1 MANKAMIGLGLQ
13 EDVSQGMQK
22 IEDSIEG
29 VSAKSKELQM
39 IGKRVDDLSKKSL
52 PARRELKQLQD
63 IMANMNLKGLA
74 NTDEFTKAAVR
85 AGELKDAIADTQQ
98 AVRAYSDDIMTLN
111 FGAEVFQGV
120 AAAGSIATSA
130 MALFG
135 KENEK
140 VNQILLKVQ
149 AAQGLLN
156 GVTAIANLLNKDSVI
171 MLKLKQV
178 QMAINNATTKKDTV
192 LTTANTVAQT
202 ANTVATKADTVA
214 QTAWNTAKAIGNAL
228 LGNFSSLVLVGIGAV
243 ATYAVATS
251 GATDEQNKL
260 NEEVDKGAEAQKGYK
275 KVMADTYASLMTSY
289 EQLKKGWDSL
299 KTTNEKNKWITDNK
313 NKLDELELSVN
324 NVANAE
330 KVFNG
335 NTSAVVASFIKRAK
349 AAARLA
355 ELTDL
360 YRKQMELLDKRSDT
374 LTKIGQSSARART
387 GITAVAGQAI
397 PKGTGNYSSTY
408 GNINAQGQWVFSE
421 QGAKNW
427 NNGVG
432 ESSQS
437 IRAIDAE
444 LKQTNNQIAN
454 IAKMIG
460 EDSKSGGKSG
470 GKVTTTSSGTTS
482 SPGKTTP
489 TEPEVKFAPNSLDDL
504 NDQLDKAK
512 KRLTSGLFKDG
523 ETQDSIRQTIADLEK
538 QVNAKKIELGLELSD
553 EAKKT
558 LEIQKENAKKL
569 ENANEE
575 FNNLNTTYDDK
586 PSSYDSA
593 IKKAEQDNGIVPTN
607 QDKLDAIREE
617 MDYND
622 ELIAQLEE
630 LKAVYESLGDVE
642 GLNKVNSALG
652 EIKETQDVLSTQAED
667 IADKTIKWE
676 DQQKSMQEVADTASS
691 MGGAF
696 NSLGNAFSQ
705 AGDEGAAA
713 AFQIMGSVAQMVS
726 DVIPQIIKLIGAKQ
740 GEATASGVASASKLP
755 FPANI
760 GAIATIVA
768 TIASTFASIM
778 SSVGAFA
785 DGGIVGGGSKIGD
798 HMFARVN
805 AGEMILNGRQQAN
818 LFKMINDGQEANKSN
833 VNVTVSGKVRGKDLE
848 LVLAN
853 LNGVKKLT
861 SGGLK
866 F

>member
-29 VSAKSKELQM
+29 VSGKSKELAM
-39 IGKRVDDLSKKSL
+39 IGKRIDDVSKKSL

-63 IMANMNLKGLA
+63 IMASMNLKGLA

-85 AGELKDAIADTQQ
+85 AGELKDALSDTRQ
-98 AVRAYSDDIMTLN
+98 AVRAYSDDVMTLQA
-111 FGAEVFQGV
+111 GAEVFQGI

-135 KENEK
+135 TENEK

-178 QMAINNATTKKDTV
+178 QMAINSATTKKDTV

-202 ANTVATKADTVA
+202 ANTVSTKSDTVA

-228 LGNFSSLVLVGIGAV
+228 LGNFSSLVLVGIGAL

-260 NEEVDKGAEAQKGYK
+260 NDEVDKGAEAQKGYK
-275 KVMADTYASLMTSY
+275 KVMADTYASLMTSF
-289 EQLKKGWDSL
+289 EQLKKGWNSL
-299 KTTNEKNKWITDNK
+299 KTTHEKNKWITDNK
-313 NKLDELELSVN
+313 NKLDELDLSIN
-324 NVANAE
+324 KVADAE
-330 KVFNG
+330 NVFNR
-335 NTSAVVASFIKRAK
+335 NTSTVVASFIKRAK

-360 YRKQMELLDKRSDT
+360 YRKQMELLDKRSET
-374 LTKIGQSSARART
+374 LTKIGESSARART
-387 GITAVAGQAI
+387 GITAVAGQPI
-397 PKGTGNYSSTY
+397 PKGSGNYSSTY

-432 ESSQS
+432 EGSQS
-437 IRAIDAE
+437 IRSIDAN
-444 LKQTNNQIAN
+444 LNQINNKITN
-454 IAKMIG
+454 IVQDIA
-460 EDSKSGGKSG
+460 EDSKSGGK
-470 GKVTTTSSGTTS
+470 GTTS
-482 SPGKTTP
+482 NKTTKHDKK
-489 TEPEVKFAPNSLDDL
+489 TTNVDKVKFAPNSLDDL

-512 KRLTSGLFKDG
+512 KRLSSGLFKKG

-558 LEIQKENAKKL
+558 LETQKENAKKL
-569 ENANEE
+569 EKANEE

-607 QDKLDAIREE
+607 QDKLDAIRKE

-642 GLNKVNSALG
+642 GLNKVNDALG
-652 EIKETQDVLSTQAED
+652 EIKSTQDVLSTQAED
-667 IADKTIKWE
+667 IADKTIKW
-676 DQQKSMQEVADTASS
+676 DKQQKSMQEVADTASS
-691 MGGAF
+691 VGSAF

-705 AGDEGAAA
+705 AGSDSAAA
-713 AFQIMGSVAQMVS
+713 AMQIMGSIAQMVS
-726 DVIPQIIKLIGAKQ
+726 EVIPEIIKLIGAKK
-740 GEATASGVASASKLP
+740 GEAMASGVASAAPLK

-785 DGGIVGGGSKIGD
+785 DGGIIGGGSKIGD
-798 HMFARVN
+798 HMIARVN
-805 AGEMILNGRQQAN
+805 AGEMILSGRQQSN

-833 VNVTVSGKVRGKDLE
+833 VHVVVSGKVRGKDLE

>member
-29 VSAKSKELQM
+29 VSAKSKELAM
-39 IGKRVDDLSKKSL
+39 IGKQVDGLSKKSL

-85 AGELKDAIADTQQ
+85 AGELKDAIADTHQ

-156 GVTAIANLLNKDSVI
+156 GVTTIANLLNKDSVI

-178 QMAINNATTKKDTV
+178 QMAINSATTKKDTV

-202 ANTVATKADTVA
+202 ANTVATKADTTA

-228 LGNFSSLVLVGIGAV
+228 LGNFSSLILVGIGAV
-243 ATYAVATS
+243 ATYAIATS
-251 GATDEQNKL
+251 GATDEQKKL

-289 EQLKKGWDSL
+289 EQLKKGWNSL

-313 NKLDELELSVN
+313 NKLDELKLSVN
-324 NVANAE
+324 NVADAE
-330 KVFNG
+330 NVFNR

-360 YRKQMELLDKRSDT
+360 YRKQMELLDKRSET
-374 LTKIGQSSARART
+374 LTKIRESSARART

-397 PKGTGNYSSTY
+397 PKGAGNYSSTY
-408 GNINAQGQWVFSE
+408 GKINAQGQWVFSE

-437 IRAIDAE
+437 IRAIDAD
-444 LKQTNNQIAN
+444 LKENGNQIKN
-454 IAKMIG
+454 IAKMIS
-460 EDSKSGGKSG
+460 EDVNSGGKG
-470 GKVTTTSSGTTS
+470 TTSSGKTTS
-482 SPGKTTP
+482 SDKKTP
-489 TEPEVKFAPNSLDDL
+489 TVDKVKFAPNSLDDL

-512 KRLTSGLFKDG
+512 KRLSSGLFKKG

-569 ENANEE
+569 EKANEE
-575 FNNLNTTYDDK
+575 FNNLNTKYDDK

-607 QDKLDAIREE
+607 QEKLDAIREE

-630 LKAVYESLGDVE
+630 LKDIYEALGDAE
-642 GLNKVNSALG
+642 GLKKVNKALG
-652 EIKETQDVLSTQAED
+652 EIKSTQDVLSTQAKD

-676 DQQKSMQEVADTASS
+676 KQKKSMQEVADTASS

-705 AGDEGAAA
+705 AGNDSTAAA
-713 AFQIMGSVAQMVS
+713 MQIMGAVAQMTS
-726 DVIPQIIKLIGAKQ
+726 DIIPQIIDIIEAKQ
-740 GEATASGVASASKLP
+740 AQAMASGTASASALP

-785 DGGIVGGGSKIGD
+785 DGGIIGGGSKIGD
-798 HMFARVN
+798 HMIARVN

-833 VNVTVSGKVRGKDLE
+833 VHVVVSGKVRGKDLE

>member
-1 MANKAMIGLGLQ
+1 MANKVMIGLGLQ

-22 IEDSIEG
+22 IEDSIED
-29 VSAKSKELQM
+29 VSGKSKELAM
-39 IGKRVDDLSKKSL
+39 IGKQIDDLSKKSL
-52 PARRELKQLQD
+52 PARRELKKLKD
-63 IMANMNLKGLA
+63 IMTSMNLKGLA

-85 AGELKDAIADTQQ
+85 VGQLVDAIGDTNQ
-98 AVRAYSDDIMTLN
+98 AAKAYSNDIMTLQA
-111 FGAEVFQGV
+111 GVEVFQGV

-178 QMAINNATTKKDTV
+178 QMAINSATTKKDTV
-192 LTTANTVAQT
+192 LTAANTVAQKVST
-202 ANTVATKADTVA
+202 ATTKSDTVA

-228 LGNFSSLVLVGIGAV
+228 LGNFSGLILVGIGAV

-251 GATDEQNKL
+251 GATEEQKKL
-260 NEEVDKGAEAQKGYK
+260 NDEVDKGAEEQKGYK
-275 KVMADTYASLMTSY
+275 KVMADTYASLMTSFD
-289 EQLKKGWDSL
+289 QLKKGWNSL

-313 NKLDELELSVN
+313 NKLDELKLSVN
-324 NVANAE
+324 NVADAE
-330 KVFNG
+330 KVFNS

-360 YRKQMELLDKRSDT
+360 YRKQMELLDKRSET

-397 PKGTGNYSSTY
+397 PKGSGNFTSTY
-408 GNINAQGQWVFSE
+408 GKINAQGQWVFSE

-432 ESSQS
+432 EGSQS
-437 IRAIDAE
+437 IRSIDAN
-444 LKQTNNQIAN
+444 LKQINNRISN
-454 IAKMIG
+454 IAKDIAY
-460 EDSKSGGKSG
+460 DSKSGGK
-470 GKVTTTSSGTTS
+470 
-482 SPGKTTP
+482 GKTKSSHSGKKTP
-489 TEPEVKFAPNSLDDL
+489 TVDKVKFAPNSLDDL
-504 NDQLDKAK
+504 NDKLDKAK
-512 KRLTSGLFKDG
+512 KRLSSGLFKKG

-558 LEIQKENAKKL
+558 LETQKENAKKL
-569 ENANEE
+569 EKANEE
-575 FNNLNTTYDDK
+575 FNNLNTKYDDK

-607 QDKLDAIREE
+607 QDKLDAIRKE

-630 LKAVYESLGDVE
+630 LKDIYESLGDAE
-642 GLNKVNSALG
+642 GLKKVNTALG
-652 EIKETQDVLSTQAED
+652 KIKSRQDVLSTQAKD
-667 IADKTIKWE
+667 IADNTIKWE
-676 DQQKSMQEVADTASS
+676 KQKKSMQEVADTAGKI
-691 MGGAF
+691 GGAF

-705 AGDEGAAA
+705 AGSDSAAA
-713 AFQIMGSVAQMVS
+713 AMQIMGAVAQMTS
-726 DVIPQIIKLIGAKQ
+726 DIIPQIIDIIEAKQ
-740 GEATASGVASASKLP
+740 AQAMASGTASAAALP

-778 SSVGAFA
+778 SSVGSFA
-785 DGGIVGGGSKIGD
+785 NGGIVGGGSKIGD
-798 HMFARVN
+798 HMIAEVN
-805 AGEMILNGRQQAN
+805 ADEMILNNRQQAN
-818 LFKMINDGQEANKSN
+818 LFRMINDGQEANKSN
-833 VNVTVSGKVRGKDLE
+833 VHVVVSGKVRGKDLE

>member
-29 VSAKSKELQM
+29 VSGKSKELAM
-39 IGKRVDDLSKKSL
+39 IGKRIDDVSKKSL
-52 PARRELKQLQD
+52 PARRELKQLED

-85 AGELKDAIADTQQ
+85 AGELKDALSDTRQ
-98 AVRAYSDDIMTLN
+98 AVRAYSDDVMTLQA
-111 FGAEVFQGV
+111 GAEVFQGI

-135 KENEK
+135 TENEK

-156 GVTAIANLLNKDSVI
+156 GVTSIANLLNKDSVI

-178 QMAINNATTKKDTV
+178 QMAINSATTKKDTV

-202 ANTVATKADTVA
+202 ANTVATKSDTVA

-228 LGNFSSLVLVGIGAV
+228 LGNFSSLVLVGIGAL

-260 NEEVDKGAEAQKGYK
+260 NDEVDKGAEAQKGYK
-275 KVMADTYASLMTSY
+275 KVMADTYASLMTSF
-289 EQLKKGWDSL
+289 EQLKKGWNSL
-299 KTTNEKNKWITDNK
+299 KTTHEKNKWITDNK
-313 NKLDELELSVN
+313 NKLDELDLSIN
-324 NVANAE
+324 KVADAE
-330 KVFNG
+330 NVFNR
-335 NTSAVVASFIKRAK
+335 NTSTVVASFIKRAK

-360 YRKQMELLDKRSDT
+360 YRKQMELLDKRSEI
-374 LTKIGQSSARART
+374 LTKIGESSARART
-387 GITAVAGQAI
+387 GITAVAGQPI
-397 PKGTGNYSSTY
+397 PKGPGNYSSTY

-437 IRAIDAE
+437 IRSIDANM
-444 LKQTNNQIAN
+444 KQINGRIAN
-454 IAKMIG
+454 IVQDIA
-460 EDSKSGGKSG
+460 EDSKSGGKS
-470 GKVTTTSSGTTS
+470 TT
-482 SPGKTTP
+482 PGKTTSHDKK
-489 TEPEVKFAPNSLDDL
+489 TTNVDKVKFAPNSLDDL

-512 KRLTSGLFKDG
+512 KRLSSGLFKKG
-523 ETQDSIRQTIADLEK
+523 ETQESIRQTIADLEK
-538 QVNAKKIELGLELSD
+538 QVKAKKIELGLELSD

-558 LEIQKENAKKL
+558 LETQKENAKKL
-569 ENANEE
+569 EKANEE
-575 FNNLNTTYDDK
+575 FNNLNTSYDDK

-593 IKKAEQDNGIVPTN
+593 IKKAEQDNGIVTTN
-607 QDKLDAIREE
+607 QDKLDAIRKE

-630 LKAVYESLGDVE
+630 LKDIYESLGDVE
-642 GLNKVNSALG
+642 GLNKVNDALG
-652 EIKETQDVLSTQAED
+652 EIKSTQDVLATQAED
-667 IADKTIKWE
+667 ITDKTIKW
-676 DQQKSMQEVADTASS
+676 DKQQKSMQEVADTASS
-691 MGGAF
+691 VGSAF

-705 AGDEGAAA
+705 AGSDSAAA
-713 AFQIMGSVAQMVS
+713 AMQIMGSIAQMVS
-726 DVIPQIIKLIGAKQ
+726 EVIPEIIKLIGAKK
-740 GEATASGVASASKLP
+740 GEAMASGVASAAPLK

-768 TIASTFASIM
+768 TIASTFASIR

-785 DGGIVGGGSKIGD
+785 DGGIIGGGSKIGD
-798 HMFARVN
+798 HMIARVN
-805 AGEMILNGRQQAN
+805 AGEMILNGRQQTN

-833 VNVTVSGKVRGKDLE
+833 VHVVVSGKVRGKDLE

>member
-29 VSAKSKELQM
+29 VSGKSKELQM

-178 QMAINNATTKKDTV
+178 QMAINSATTKKDTV

-243 ATYAVATS
+243 ATYAVATA
-251 GATDEQNKL
+251 GATDEQNKF
-260 NEEVDKGAEAQKGYK
+260 NDEVDKGAEEQKGYK

-289 EQLKKGWDSL
+289 EELKNGWNSL

-324 NVANAE
+324 NVADAE

-360 YRKQMELLDKRSDT
+360 YRKQMELLDKRSET
-374 LTKIGQSSARART
+374 LTKIGESSARART

-470 GKVTTTSSGTTS
+470 GKVTTTSS
-482 SPGKTTP
+482 SPGKTT
-489 TEPEVKFAPNSLDDL
+489 TTVPEVKFAPNSLDDL

-512 KRLTSGLFKDG
+512 KRLSSGLFKDG
-523 ETQDSIRQTIADLEK
+523 ETQDSIRQTIANLEK
-538 QVNAKKIELGLELSD
+538 QVNDKKIELGLELSD

-558 LEIQKENAKKL
+558 LETQKENAKKL
-569 ENANEE
+569 EQANKE

-630 LKAVYESLGDVE
+630 LKDIYEALGDAE
-642 GLNKVNSALG
+642 GLKKVNTALG
-652 EIKETQDVLSTQAED
+652 KIKSRQDVLSTQAKD
-667 IADKTIKWE
+667 IADNTIKWE
-676 DQQKSMQEVADTASS
+676 KQKKSMQEVADTAGKI
-691 MGGAF
+691 GGAF

-705 AGDEGAAA
+705 AGNDSVAAA
-713 AFQIMGSVAQMVS
+713 MQIMGSVAQMTS
-726 DVIPQIIKLIGAKQ
+726 DIIPQIIDIIEAKQ
-740 GEATASGVASASKLP
+740 AQAMAAGTASASALP

-778 SSVGAFA
+778 STVGAFA
-785 DGGIVGGGSKIGD
+785 DGGIVGGGSTIGD
-798 HMFARVN
+798 HMIARVN

>member
-22 IEDSIEG
+22 IEDSIED
-29 VSAKSKELQM
+29 VSTKSKELAM
-39 IGKRVDDLSKKSL
+39 IGKQVDNLSKKSL

-178 QMAINNATTKKDTV
+178 QMAINSATTKKDTV

-202 ANTVATKADTVA
+202 ANTVATKSDTVA

-243 ATYAVATS
+243 ATYAIATS
-251 GATDEQNKL
+251 GATDEQKKL

-275 KVMADTYASLMTSY
+275 KVMADTYASLMTSF
-289 EQLKKGWDSL
+289 EQLKKGWNSL

-313 NKLDELELSVN
+313 SKLEELDLSINK
-324 NVANAE
+324 VADAE

-360 YRKQMELLDKRSDT
+360 YRKQMELLDKRSET
-374 LTKIGQSSARART
+374 MNKIGESSARART

-397 PKGTGNYSSTY
+397 PKGAGNYSSTY

-437 IRAIDAE
+437 LRSIDAN
-444 LKQTNNQIAN
+444 LKQTKDRIAN
-454 IAKMIG
+454 IAQDIA
-460 EDSKSGGKSG
+460 EDSKSGGKG
-470 GKVTTTSSGTTS
+470 TTTSSS
-482 SPGKTTP
+482 SSGNTP
-489 TEPEVKFAPNSLDDL
+489 PPVKEVKFAPNSLDDL

-523 ETQDSIRQTIADLEK
+523 ETQDSIRQTIANLEK
-538 QVNAKKIELGLELSD
+538 QVNDKKIELGLELSD

-569 ENANEE
+569 EKANEE
-575 FNNLNTTYDDK
+575 FNKLNTTYDDK

-642 GLNKVNSALG
+642 GLNKVNEALG
-652 EIKETQDVLSTQAED
+652 KIKSTQDVLATQAED
-667 IADKTIKWE
+667 ITGKTIKWE
-676 DQQKSMQEVADTASS
+676 KQQKSMQEVADTAGKV
-691 MGGAF
+691 GGAF

-705 AGDEGAAA
+705 AGSDSAAA
-713 AFQIMGSVAQMVS
+713 AMQIMGSVAQMVS
-726 DVIPQIIKLIGAKQ
+726 DIIPEIIKLIGAKQ
-740 GEATASGVASASKLP
+740 GEAMASGVASAAPLP
-755 FPANI
+755 FPKNI
-760 GAIATIVA
+760 AAIATIVA

-778 SSVGAFA
+778 SAVGAFA

-805 AGEMILNGRQQAN
+805 AGEMILNDRQQAN

-833 VNVTVSGKVRGKDLE
+833 VHVVVSGKVRGKDLE

>member
-22 IEDSIEG
+22 IEDSIED

-156 GVTAIANLLNKDSVI
+156 GVTTIANLLNKDSVI

-178 QMAINNATTKKDTV
+178 QMAINSATTKKDTV

-243 ATYAVATS
+243 ATYAVATA

-289 EQLKKGWDSL
+289 EELKNGWNNL

-313 NKLDELELSVN
+313 NKLDELEISVN
-324 NVANAE
+324 NVADAE

-355 ELTDL
+355 ELTEL

-374 LTKIGQSSARART
+374 LTKIGESSARART

-397 PKGTGNYSSTY
+397 PKGSGNFTSTY

-437 IRAIDAE
+437 IRQIDAE

-460 EDSKSGGKSG
+460 EDSKSGGK
-470 GKVTTTSSGTTS
+470 GTTKS

-489 TEPEVKFAPNSLDDL
+489 NVDKVKFAPNSLDDL

-512 KRLTSGLFKDG
+512 KRLSSGLFKKG

-553 EAKKT
+553 EAKKA
-558 LEIQKENAKKL
+558 LETQKENAKKL
-569 ENANEE
+569 ENANKE

-586 PSSYDSA
+586 PSSYDSS

-630 LKAVYESLGDVE
+630 LKAVYKSLGDVE
-642 GLNKVNSALG
+642 GLNKVNDALG
-652 EIKETQDVLSTQAED
+652 EIESRQDVLSTQAED
-667 IADKTIKWE
+667 IAGKTIKWE
-676 DQQKSMQEVADTASS
+676 EQQKSMQEVADTASS

-778 SSVGAFA
+778 SAVGAFA
-785 DGGIVGGGSKIGD
+785 DGGIVGGGSTIGD
-798 HMFARVN
+798 HMIARVN

>member
-29 VSAKSKELQM
+29 VSGKSKELAM
-39 IGKRVDDLSKKSL
+39 IGKRIDDVSKKSL

-98 AVRAYSDDIMTLN
+98 AVRAYSDDVMTLQA
-111 FGAEVFQGV
+111 GAEVFQGI

-178 QMAINNATTKKDTV
+178 QMAINSATTKKDTV

-228 LGNFSSLVLVGIGAV
+228 LGNFSSLVLVGIGAL

-260 NEEVDKGAEAQKGYK
+260 NDEVDKGAEAQKGYK
-275 KVMADTYASLMTSY
+275 KVMADTYASLMTSF
-289 EQLKKGWDSL
+289 EQLKKGWNSL
-299 KTTNEKNKWITDNK
+299 KTTHEKNKWITDNK
-313 NKLDELELSVN
+313 NKLDELDLSIN
-324 NVANAE
+324 KVADAE
-330 KVFNG
+330 NVFNR
-335 NTSAVVASFIKRAK
+335 NTSTVVASFIKRAK

-374 LTKIGQSSARART
+374 LTKIGESSARART

-397 PKGTGNYSSTY
+397 PKGAGNFSSTY
-408 GNINAQGQWVFSE
+408 GKINAQGQWVFSE

-444 LKQTNNQIAN
+444 LKQTNNQITN
-454 IAKMIG
+454 IAKLIA
-460 EDSKSGGKSG
+460 EDSNSGGKG
-470 GKVTTTSSGTTS
+470 TTSSGKTTS
-482 SPGKTTP
+482 HGKTT
-489 TEPEVKFAPNSLDDL
+489 TNVDKIKFAPNSLDDL

-512 KRLTSGLFKDG
+512 KRLSSGLFKKG

-558 LEIQKENAKKL
+558 LEIQKENTKKL
-569 ENANEE
+569 EKANEE
-575 FNNLNTTYDDK
+575 FNNLNTKYDDK

-630 LKAVYESLGDVE
+630 LKDIYESLGDVE
-642 GLNKVNSALG
+642 GLNKVNDALG
-652 EIKETQDVLSTQAED
+652 EIKSTQDVLATQAED
-667 IADKTIKWE
+667 ITDKTIKW
-676 DQQKSMQEVADTASS
+676 DKQQKSMQEVADTASS
-691 MGGAF
+691 VGSAF

-705 AGDEGAAA
+705 AGSDSAAA
-713 AFQIMGSVAQMVS
+713 AMQIMGSIAQMVS
-726 DVIPQIIKLIGAKQ
+726 EVIPEIIKLIGAKK
-740 GEATASGVASASKLP
+740 GEAMASGVASAAPLK

-785 DGGIVGGGSKIGD
+785 DGGIIGGGSKIGD
-798 HMFARVN
+798 HMIARVN
-805 AGEMILNGRQQAN
+805 AGEMILNGRQQTN

-833 VNVTVSGKVRGKDLE
+833 IHVVVSGKVRGKDLE

>member
-39 IGKRVDDLSKKSL
+39 IGKRVDDISKKSL

-85 AGELKDAIADTQQ
+85 AGELKDAIADAHQ
-98 AVRAYSDDIMTLN
+98 AVRAYSDDVMTLQA
-111 FGAEVFQGV
+111 GAQVFEGI

-178 QMAINNATTKKDTV
+178 QMAINSATTKKDTV

-202 ANTVATKADTVA
+202 ANTVATKSDTVA

-251 GATDEQNKL
+251 GATDEQKKL
-260 NEEVDKGAEAQKGYK
+260 NDEVDKGAEEQKGYK

-289 EQLKKGWDSL
+289 EQLKKGWNSL

-313 NKLDELELSVN
+313 NKLEELDLSIN
-324 NVANAE
+324 KVADAE

-355 ELTDL
+355 ELTEL
-360 YRKQMELLDKRSDT
+360 YRKQMELLDKRSET
-374 LTKIGQSSARART
+374 LTKIGESSARART
-387 GITAVAGQAI
+387 GITAVAGQPI
-397 PKGTGNYSSTY
+397 PKGSGNFTSTY
-408 GNINAQGQWVFSE
+408 GKINAQGQWVFSE

-437 IRAIDAE
+437 IRSIDAN
-444 LKQTNNQIAN
+444 LKQINDRITN
-454 IAKMIG
+454 IAQDIA
-460 EDSKSGGKSG
+460 EDSKSGGNSG
-470 GKVTTTSSGTTS
+470 GKDKTTSS
-482 SPGKTTP
+482 GKTTP
-489 TEPEVKFAPNSLDDL
+489 TVDKVKFAPNSLDDL

-512 KRLTSGLFKDG
+512 KRLSSGLFKKG
-523 ETQDSIRQTIADLEK
+523 ETQDSIRQTIANLEK
-538 QVNAKKIELGLELSD
+538 QVKDKKIELGLELSD

-569 ENANEE
+569 EKANEE
-575 FNNLNTTYDDK
+575 FNNLNTKYDDK

-607 QDKLDAIREE
+607 KDKLDAIREE

-630 LKAVYESLGDVE
+630 LKDIYESLGNVE
-642 GLNKVNSALG
+642 GLNKVNAALG
-652 EIKETQDVLSTQAED
+652 EIKSTQDVLSTQAED
-667 IADKTIKWE
+667 ITGKTIKWE
-676 DQQKSMQEVADTASS
+676 EQQKSMQEVADTAGS
-691 MGGAF
+691 MGSAF

-778 SSVGAFA
+778 SAVGAFA
-785 DGGIVGGGSKIGD
+785 DGGIVGGGSTIGD
-798 HMFARVN
+798 HMIARVN

>member
-29 VSAKSKELQM
+29 VSGKSKELQM
-39 IGKRVDDLSKKSL
+39 IGKQVDNLSKKAL

-178 QMAINNATTKKDTV
+178 QMAINSATTKKDTV

-202 ANTVATKADTVA
+202 ANTVATKADTAA
-214 QTAWNTAKAIGNAL
+214 QTAWNTTKAIGNAL

-243 ATYAVATS
+243 ATYAIATS
-251 GATDEQNKL
+251 GATDEQKKL
-260 NEEVDKGAEAQKGYK
+260 NDEVDKGAEAQKGYK
-275 KVMADTYASLMTSY
+275 KVMGDTYASLMTSF
-289 EQLKKGWDSL
+289 EQLKKGWNSL

-313 NKLDELELSVN
+313 SKLEELDLSINK
-324 NVANAE
+324 VADAE

-355 ELTDL
+355 ELTEL

-374 LTKIGQSSARART
+374 LTKIGESSARART
-387 GITAVAGQAI
+387 GITAVAGQPI
-397 PKGTGNYSSTY
+397 PKGAGNFTSTY

-437 IRAIDAE
+437 IRSIDAN
-444 LKQTNNQIAN
+444 LKQINDRITN
-454 IAKMIG
+454 IAQDIA
-460 EDSKSGGKSG
+460 EDSNSGGK
-470 GKVTTTSSGTTS
+470 GTTS
-482 SPGKTTP
+482 SSSPDKTTP
-489 TEPEVKFAPNSLDDL
+489 KVDEVKFAPNSLDDL

-523 ETQDSIRQTIADLEK
+523 ETKDSIRQTIANLEK
-538 QVNAKKIELGLELSD
+538 QVNDKKIELGLELSD

-558 LEIQKENAKKL
+558 LETQKENAKKL
-569 ENANEE
+569 EKANEE
-575 FNNLNTTYDDK
+575 FNKLNTTYDDK

-630 LKAVYESLGDVE
+630 LKDIYEALGDAE
-642 GLNKVNSALG
+642 GLNKVNDALG
-652 EIKETQDVLSTQAED
+652 EIKSTQDALSTQAED
-667 IADKTIKWE
+667 ITGKTIKWE
-676 DQQKSMQEVADTASS
+676 EQQKSMQEVADTASS
-691 MGGAF
+691 MGSAF

-740 GEATASGVASASKLP
+740 GEAMASGVASAAPLP
-755 FPANI
+755 FPKNI
-760 GAIATIVA
+760 AAIATIVA

-778 SSVGAFA
+778 SAVGAFA

-805 AGEMILNGRQQAN
+805 AGEMILNDRQQTN

-833 VNVTVSGKVRGKDLE
+833 IHVVVSGKVRGKDLE

>member
-29 VSAKSKELQM
+29 VSGKSKDLAM
-39 IGKRVDDLSKKSL
+39 IGKRIDDVSKKSL

-63 IMANMNLKGLA
+63 IMASMNLKGLA

-85 AGELKDAIADTQQ
+85 AGELKDALSDTRQ
-98 AVRAYSDDIMTLN
+98 AVRAYSDDVMTLQA
-111 FGAEVFQGV
+111 GAEVFQGI

-135 KENEK
+135 TENEK

-178 QMAINNATTKKDTV
+178 QMAINSATTKKDTV

-202 ANTVATKADTVA
+202 ANTVATKSDTVA

-228 LGNFSSLVLVGIGAV
+228 LGNFSSLVLVGIGAL

-260 NEEVDKGAEAQKGYK
+260 NDEVDKGAEAQKGYK
-275 KVMADTYASLMTSY
+275 KVMADTYASLMTSF
-289 EQLKKGWDSL
+289 EQLKKGWNSL
-299 KTTNEKNKWITDNK
+299 KTTHEKNKWITDNK
-313 NKLDELELSVN
+313 NKLDELDLSIN
-324 NVANAE
+324 KVADAE
-330 KVFNG
+330 NVFNR
-335 NTSAVVASFIKRAK
+335 NTSTVVASFIKRAK

-355 ELTDL
+355 QLTDL
-360 YRKQMELLDKRSDT
+360 YRKQMELLDKRSEI
-374 LTKIGQSSARART
+374 LTKIGESSARART
-387 GITAVAGQAI
+387 GITAVAGQPI
-397 PKGTGNYSSTY
+397 PKGAGNYSSTY

-437 IRAIDAE
+437 IRSIDAN
-444 LKQTNNQIAN
+444 LNQIKNQITN
-454 IAKMIG
+454 IVQDIA
-460 EDSKSGGKSG
+460 EDSKSGGKG
-470 GKVTTTSSGTTS
+470 TTSSGTTKS
-482 SPGKTTP
+482 HGKNTTNVDK
-489 TEPEVKFAPNSLDDL
+489 VKFAPNSLDDL

-512 KRLTSGLFKDG
+512 KRLSSGLFKKG

-538 QVNAKKIELGLELSD
+538 QVKAKKIELGLELSD

-569 ENANEE
+569 EKANEE
-575 FNNLNTTYDDK
+575 FNNLNTSYDDK

-607 QDKLDAIREE
+607 QEKLDAIRKE

-630 LKAVYESLGDVE
+630 LKDIYESLGDVE
-642 GLNKVNSALG
+642 GLNKVNDALG
-652 EIKETQDVLSTQAED
+652 EIKSSQDVLATQAED
-667 IADKTIKWE
+667 ITDKTIKWE
-676 DQQKSMQEVADTASS
+676 KQKKSMQDVADKAEKIGS
-691 MGGAF
+691 AF

-705 AGDEGAAA
+705 AGSDSAAA
-713 AFQIMGSVAQMVS
+713 AMQIMGSVAQMVS
-726 DVIPQIIKLIGAKQ
+726 DIIPQIIDIIEAKQ
-740 GEATASGVASASKLP
+740 AEAMAVGTASAAAQP

-785 DGGIVGGGSKIGD
+785 DGGIIGGGSKIGD
-798 HMFARVN
+798 HMIARVN
-805 AGEMILNGRQQAN
+805 AGEMILNGNQQAN

-833 VNVTVSGKVRGKDLE
+833 VHVVVSGKVRGKDLE

>member
-22 IEDSIEG
+22 IEDSIED
-29 VSAKSKELQM
+29 VSGKSKELAM
-39 IGKRVDDLSKKSL
+39 ISKRIDDISKKSL
-52 PARRELKQLQD
+52 PARREMKQLKD

-74 NTDEFTKAAVR
+74 NTDVFTKAAVR
-85 AGELKDAIADTQQ
+85 VGELKDAIADADQ
-98 AVRAYSDDIMTLN
+98 AARAYSDDVMTLN
-111 FGAEVFQGV
+111 AGAEVFQGI

-135 KENEK
+135 TENEK

-178 QMAINNATTKKDTV
+178 QMAINSATTKKDTV

-202 ANTVATKADTVA
+202 ANTVATKSDTVA

-228 LGNFSSLVLVGIGAV
+228 LGNFSSLVLVGIGAL

-260 NEEVDKGAEAQKGYK
+260 NDEVDKGAEAQKGYK
-275 KVMADTYASLMTSY
+275 KVMADTYASLMTSF
-289 EQLKKGWDSL
+289 EQLKKGWNSL
-299 KTTNEKNKWITDNK
+299 KTTHEKNKWITDNK
-313 NKLDELELSVN
+313 NKLDELDLSIN
-324 NVANAE
+324 KVADAE
-330 KVFNG
+330 NVFNR
-335 NTSAVVASFIKRAK
+335 NTSTVVASFIKRAK

-360 YRKQMELLDKRSDT
+360 YRKQMELLDKRSEI

-387 GITAVAGQAI
+387 GITAVAGQPI
-397 PKGTGNYSSTY
+397 PKGSGNFTSTY

-437 IRAIDAE
+437 IRSIDAN
-444 LKQTNNQIAN
+444 LNQIKNQITN
-454 IAKMIG
+454 IVQDIA
-460 EDSKSGGKSG
+460 EDSKSGGKG
-470 GKVTTTSSGTTS
+470 TTTS
-482 SPGKTTP
+482 GKTTHDKK
-489 TEPEVKFAPNSLDDL
+489 TTNVDKVKFAPNSLDDL

-512 KRLTSGLFKDG
+512 KRLSSGLFKKG
-523 ETQDSIRQTIADLEK
+523 ETQESIRQTIADLEK
-538 QVNAKKIELGLELSD
+538 QVNAKKIELGLEVSD

-569 ENANEE
+569 EKANEE
-575 FNNLNTTYDDK
+575 FNNLNKTYDDK

-593 IKKAEQDNGIVPTN
+593 IKKAQQDNGIVPTN
-607 QDKLDAIREE
+607 QDKLDAIRKE

-642 GLNKVNSALG
+642 GLNKVNDALG
-652 EIKETQDVLSTQAED
+652 EIKSTQDVLSTQAED
-667 IADKTIKWE
+667 IADNTIKWE
-676 DQQKSMQEVADTASS
+676 KQKKSMQDVADKAEKI
-691 MGGAF
+691 GNAF

-705 AGDEGAAA
+705 AGSDSAAA
-713 AFQIMGSVAQMVS
+713 AMQIMSSVAQMVS
-726 DVIPQIIKLIGAKQ
+726 DIIPQIIDIIEAKQ
-740 GEATASGVASASKLP
+740 AEAMAAGTASASALP

-768 TIASTFASIM
+768 TIASTFDSIM

-785 DGGIVGGGSKIGD
+785 DGGIIGGGSKIGD
-798 HMFARVN
+798 HMIARVN

-833 VNVTVSGKVRGKDLE
+833 VHVVVSGKVRGKDLE

>member
-29 VSAKSKELQM
+29 VSGKSKELAM
-39 IGKRVDDLSKKSL
+39 ISKQVDNLSKKSL

-178 QMAINNATTKKDTV
+178 QMAINSATTKKDTV

-202 ANTVATKADTVA
+202 ANTVATKSDTVA

-228 LGNFSSLVLVGIGAV
+228 LGNFSSLVLVGIGAL

-260 NEEVDKGAEAQKGYK
+260 NDEVDKGAEAQKGYK
-275 KVMADTYASLMTSY
+275 KVMADTYASLMTSF
-289 EQLKKGWDSL
+289 EQLKKGWNSL
-299 KTTNEKNKWITDNK
+299 KTTHEKNKWITDNK
-313 NKLDELELSVN
+313 NKLDELDLSIN
-324 NVANAE
+324 KVADAE
-330 KVFNG
+330 NVFNR
-335 NTSAVVASFIKRAK
+335 NTSSVVASFIKRAK

-374 LTKIGQSSARART
+374 LTKIGESSARART

-397 PKGTGNYSSTY
+397 PKGAGNFTSTY

-432 ESSQS
+432 EGSQS
-437 IRAIDAE
+437 IRSIDAN
-444 LKQTNNQIAN
+444 LNQIKNQITN
-454 IAKMIG
+454 IVQDIA
-460 EDSKSGGKSG
+460 EDSKSRGKG
-470 GKVTTTSSGTTS
+470 TTTS
-482 SPGKTTP
+482 GKTTSHGK
-489 TEPEVKFAPNSLDDL
+489 TTTNVDKIKFAPNSLDDL

-512 KRLTSGLFKDG
+512 KRLSSGLFKKG
-523 ETQDSIRQTIADLEK
+523 ETQESIRQTIADLEK

-558 LEIQKENAKKL
+558 LETQKENAKKL
-569 ENANEE
+569 EKANEE
-575 FNNLNTTYDDK
+575 FNNLNTKYDDK

-607 QDKLDAIREE
+607 QDKLDAIRNE

-630 LKAVYESLGDVE
+630 LKDIYESLGDVE
-642 GLNKVNSALG
+642 GLNKVNDALG
-652 EIKETQDVLSTQAED
+652 EIKSTQDVLATQAED
-667 IADKTIKWE
+667 IADKTIKW
-676 DQQKSMQEVADTASS
+676 DKQQKSMQEVADTASS
-691 MGGAF
+691 VGSAF

-705 AGDEGAAA
+705 AGSDSAAA
-713 AFQIMGSVAQMVS
+713 AMQIMGSIAQMVS
-726 DVIPQIIKLIGAKQ
+726 EVIPEIIKLIGAKK
-740 GEATASGVASASKLP
+740 GEAMASGVASAAPLK

-785 DGGIVGGGSKIGD
+785 DGGIIGGGSKIGD
-798 HMFARVN
+798 HMIARVN
-805 AGEMILNGRQQAN
+805 AGEMILNGRQQSN

-833 VNVTVSGKVRGKDLE
+833 VHVVVSGKVRGKDLE

>member
-29 VSAKSKELQM
+29 VSGKSKELAM
-39 IGKRVDDLSKKSL
+39 IGKRIDDISKKAL
-52 PARRELKQLQD
+52 PARREMKQLKD

-85 AGELKDAIADTQQ
+85 VGELKDAIADADQ
-98 AVRAYSDDIMTLN
+98 AARAYSDDVMTLKA
-111 FGAEVFQGV
+111 GAEVFQGI

-135 KENEK
+135 TENEK

-156 GVTAIANLLNKDSVI
+156 GVTSIANLLNKDSVI

-178 QMAINNATTKKDTV
+178 QMAINSATTKKDTV

-202 ANTVATKADTVA
+202 ANTVATKGDTVA

-228 LGNFSSLVLVGIGAV
+228 LGNFSSLVLVGIGAL

-260 NEEVDKGAEAQKGYK
+260 NDEVDKGAEAQKGYK
-275 KVMADTYASLMTSY
+275 KVMADTYASLMTSF
-289 EQLKKGWDSL
+289 EQLKKGWNSL

-313 NKLDELELSVN
+313 NKLDELDLSIN
-324 NVANAE
+324 KVADAE

-335 NTSAVVASFIKRAK
+335 NTSSVVASFIKRAK

-387 GITAVAGQAI
+387 GITAVAGQPI
-397 PKGTGNYSSTY
+397 PKGSGNFTSTY

-421 QGAKNW
+421 KGAKNW

-437 IRAIDAE
+437 IRSIDAN
-444 LKQTNNQIAN
+444 LNQIKNQITN
-454 IAKMIG
+454 IVQDIA
-460 EDSKSGGKSG
+460 EDSKSVGKS
-470 GKVTTTSSGTTS
+470 TTTS
-482 SPGKTTP
+482 GKTSHNKT
-489 TEPEVKFAPNSLDDL
+489 TTNVDKVKFAPNSLDDL

-512 KRLTSGLFKDG
+512 KRLSSGLFKKG

-569 ENANEE
+569 EKANEE

-593 IKKAEQDNGIVPTN
+593 IKKAEQDNGIVTTN
-607 QDKLDAIREE
+607 QDKLDAIRKE

-630 LKAVYESLGDVE
+630 LKDIYESLGDVE
-642 GLNKVNSALG
+642 GLNKVNDALG
-652 EIKETQDVLSTQAED
+652 EIKSTQDVLATQAED
-667 IADKTIKWE
+667 IADNTIKWNK
-676 DQQKSMQEVADTASS
+676 QKKSMQEVADKAEKIGS
-691 MGGAF
+691 AF

-705 AGDEGAAA
+705 AGSDSAAA
-713 AFQIMGSVAQMVS
+713 AMQIMGSVAQMVS
-726 DVIPQIIKLIGAKQ
+726 DIIPQIIDIIEAKQ
-740 GEATASGVASASKLP
+740 AEAMAVGTASAAAQP

-785 DGGIVGGGSKIGD
+785 DGGIIGGGSKIGD
-798 HMFARVN
+798 NMIARVD
-805 AGEMILNGRQQAN
+805 AGEMILNGRQQSN

-833 VNVTVSGKVRGKDLE
+833 VHVVVSGKVRGKDLE

>member
-29 VSAKSKELQM
+29 VSVKSKELQM
-39 IGKRVDDLSKKSL
+39 IGKQVDNLSKKAL

-120 AAAGSIATSA
+120 AAVGSIATSA

-178 QMAINNATTKKDTV
+178 QMAINSATTKKDTV

-202 ANTVATKADTVA
+202 ANTVATKADTTA

-243 ATYAVATS
+243 ATYAIATS
-251 GATDEQNKL
+251 GATDEQKKL
-260 NEEVDKGAEAQKGYK
+260 NDEVDKGAEAQKGYK

-289 EQLKKGWDSL
+289 EQLKKGWNSL

-313 NKLDELELSVN
+313 SKLEELDLSINK
-324 NVANAE
+324 VADAE

-360 YRKQMELLDKRSDT
+360 YRKQMELLDKRSET
-374 LTKIGQSSARART
+374 MTKIGESSAKART

-397 PKGTGNYSSTY
+397 PKGAGNFTSTY

-437 IRAIDAE
+437 IRQIDAD

-460 EDSKSGGKSG
+460 EDSKSGGKS
-470 GKVTTTSSGTTS
+470 TTTSSS
-482 SPGKTTP
+482 SGKTTS
-489 TEPEVKFAPNSLDDL
+489 TVDKVKFAPNSLDDL

-523 ETQDSIRQTIADLEK
+523 ETKDSIRQTIANLEK
-538 QVNAKKIELGLELSD
+538 QVNDKKIELGLELSD

-569 ENANEE
+569 EKANED
-575 FNNLNTTYDDK
+575 FNKLNTTYDDK

-642 GLNKVNSALG
+642 GLNKVNDALG
-652 EIKETQDVLSTQAED
+652 EIKSTQDALSTQAED
-667 IADKTIKWE
+667 IAGKTIKWE
-676 DQQKSMQEVADTASS
+676 EQQKSMQEVADTASKI
-691 MGGAF
+691 GGAF

-705 AGDEGAAA
+705 AGDDSTAAA
-713 AFQIMGSVAQMVS
+713 MQIMGSIAQMAS
-726 DVIPQIIKLIGAKQ
+726 EVIPEIIKLIGAKQ
-740 GEATASGVASASKLP
+740 GEAMASGVASAAPLP
-755 FPANI
+755 FPENI

-778 SSVGAFA
+778 SAVGAFA

-805 AGEMILNGRQQAN
+805 AGEMILNDRQQAN

-833 VNVTVSGKVRGKDLE
+833 VHVVVSGKVRGKDLE

>member
-29 VSAKSKELQM
+29 VSGKSKELEK
-39 IGKRVDDLSKKSL
+39 IGKQVDNISKKAL

-85 AGELKDAIADTQQ
+85 AGELKDAIADTHQ
-98 AVRAYSDDIMTLN
+98 AVRAYSDDVMTLQA
-111 FGAEVFQGV
+111 GAQVFEGI

-178 QMAINNATTKKDTV
+178 QMAINSATTKKDTV

-251 GATDEQNKL
+251 GATDEQKKL
-260 NEEVDKGAEAQKGYK
+260 NDEVDKGAEEQKGYK

-289 EQLKKGWDSL
+289 EQLKKGWNSL

-313 NKLDELELSVN
+313 NKLEELDLSIN
-324 NVANAE
+324 KVADAE

-355 ELTDL
+355 ELTEL
-360 YRKQMELLDKRSDT
+360 YRKQMELLDKRSEI
-374 LTKIGQSSARART
+374 LTKIGESSARART
-387 GITAVAGQAI
+387 GITAVAGQPI
-397 PKGTGNYSSTY
+397 PKGAGNFTSTY

-421 QGAKNW
+421 KGAKNW

-437 IRAIDAE
+437 IRSIDVN
-444 LKQTNNQIAN
+444 LKQIKDRITN
-454 IAKMIG
+454 IAQDIA
-460 EDSKSGGKSG
+460 EDSNSGGKG
-470 GKVTTTSSGTTS
+470 TTSSGTTS
-482 SPGKTTP
+482 SPDKTTP
-489 TEPEVKFAPNSLDDL
+489 KVDKVKFAPNSLDDL

-512 KRLTSGLFKDG
+512 KRLSSGLFKKG

-538 QVNAKKIELGLELSD
+538 QVKDKKIELGLELSD

-558 LEIQKENAKKL
+558 LEIQKENTKKL
-569 ENANEE
+569 EKANEE

-586 PSSYDSA
+586 TSSYDSA

-642 GLNKVNSALG
+642 GLNKVNAALG
-652 EIKETQDVLSTQAED
+652 EIKSTQDVLSTQAED
-667 IADKTIKWE
+667 IADKNIKWE
-676 DQQKSMQEVADTASS
+676 KQQKSMQEVADTAGS
-691 MGGAF
+691 MGSAF

-705 AGDEGAAA
+705 AGNEGAAA
-713 AFQIMGSVAQMVS
+713 ALQIMGSVAQMVS
-726 DVIPQIIKLIGAKQ
+726 DVIPQIIKLIGAKK
-740 GEATASGVASASKLP
+740 GEAMASGVASAAPLK

-805 AGEMILNGRQQAN
+805 AGEMILNDRQQAN

-833 VNVTVSGKVRGKDLE
+833 VHVVVSGKVRGKDLE

>member
-1 MANKAMIGLGLQ
+1 MANKVMIGLGLQ

-22 IEDSIEG
+22 IEDSIED

-178 QMAINNATTKKDTV
+178 QMAINSATTKKDTV
-192 LTTANTVAQT
+192 LTTANTVAQKVNT
-202 ANTVATKADTVA
+202 AATKSDTVA

-243 ATYAVATS
+243 ATYAIATS
-251 GATDEQNKL
+251 SATDEQKKL
-260 NEEVDKGAEAQKGYK
+260 NDEVDKGAEEQKGYK

-289 EQLKKGWDSL
+289 EQLKKGWNSL

-313 NKLDELELSVN
+313 NKLEELDLSIN
-324 NVANAE
+324 KVADAE

-374 LTKIGQSSARART
+374 LTKIGESSARART
-387 GITAVAGQAI
+387 GITAVAGQPI
-397 PKGTGNYSSTY
+397 PKGSGNFTSTY
-408 GNINAQGQWVFSE
+408 GNINAQGQWVFSK
-421 QGAKNW
+421 QGANNW

-437 IRAIDAE
+437 IRSIDAN
-444 LKQTNNQIAN
+444 LKQINNRITN
-454 IAKMIG
+454 IAQDIA
-460 EDSKSGGKSG
+460 ENSKSGGKG
-470 GKVTTTSSGTTS
+470 TTTSSDKKS

-489 TEPEVKFAPNSLDDL
+489 TVDKVKFAPNSLDDL

-512 KRLTSGLFKDG
+512 KRLSSGLFKKG

-538 QVNAKKIELGLELSD
+538 QVNAKKIELGIELSD

-558 LEIQKENAKKL
+558 LETQKENAKKL
-569 ENANEE
+569 EKANEE
-575 FNNLNTTYDDK
+575 FNNLNTKYDDK

-642 GLNKVNSALG
+642 GLNKVNEALG
-652 EIKETQDVLSTQAED
+652 EIKSTQDVLSTQAKD
-667 IADKTIKWE
+667 IADKNIKWE
-676 DQQKSMQEVADTASS
+676 KQQKSMQEVADTAGKV
-691 MGGAF
+691 GGAF

-705 AGDEGAAA
+705 AGDDSTAAA
-713 AFQIMGSVAQMVS
+713 MKIMGSIAQMVS
-726 DVIPQIIKLIGAKQ
+726 EVIPEIIKLIGAKK
-740 GEATASGVASASKLP
+740 GEAMASGVASVAPLK

-785 DGGIVGGGSKIGD
+785 DGGIIGGGSKIGD
-798 HMFARVN
+798 HMIARVN
-805 AGEMILNGRQQAN
+805 AGEMILNDRQQAN

-833 VNVTVSGKVRGKDLE
+833 VHVVVSGKVRGKDLE

>member
-29 VSAKSKELQM
+29 VSGKSKELAM
-39 IGKRVDDLSKKSL
+39 IGKQVDNLSKKAL

-178 QMAINNATTKKDTV
+178 QMAINSATTKKDTV

-202 ANTVATKADTVA
+202 ANTVATKSDTVA

-251 GATDEQNKL
+251 GATDEQKKL
-260 NEEVDKGAEAQKGYK
+260 NDEVDKGAEAQKGYK
-275 KVMADTYASLMTSY
+275 KVMADTYASLMTSF
-289 EQLKKGWDSL
+289 EQLKKGWNSL

-313 NKLDELELSVN
+313 SKLEELDLSINK
-324 NVANAE
+324 VADAE

-360 YRKQMELLDKRSDT
+360 YRKQMELLDKRSET
-374 LTKIGQSSARART
+374 LTKIGESSARART

-397 PKGTGNYSSTY
+397 PKGAGNYTSTY

-432 ESSQS
+432 EGSQS
-437 IRAIDAE
+437 IRQIDAD

-460 EDSKSGGKSG
+460 EDSKSGGKG
-470 GKVTTTSSGTTS
+470 TTTSSS
-482 SPGKTTP
+482 SGKTT
-489 TEPEVKFAPNSLDDL
+489 TNVDKVKFAPNSLDDL

-523 ETQDSIRQTIADLEK
+523 ETQDSIRQTIANLEK
-538 QVNAKKIELGLELSD
+538 QVNDKKIELGLELSD

-569 ENANEE
+569 EKANEE

-630 LKAVYESLGDVE
+630 LKDVYESLGDVE
-642 GLNKVNSALG
+642 GLNKVNDALG
-652 EIKETQDVLSTQAED
+652 EIESRQDVLSTQAKD
-667 IADKTIKWE
+667 IADKTIKW
-676 DQQKSMQEVADTASS
+676 DKQQKSMQEVADTASS

-713 AFQIMGSVAQMVS
+713 AMQIMGSVAQMVS
-726 DVIPQIIKLIGAKQ
+726 DVIPQVIKLIGAKQ
-740 GEATASGVASASKLP
+740 GEATASGVASASALP

-778 SSVGAFA
+778 SAVGAFA

-798 HMFARVN
+798 HMIARVN
-805 AGEMILNGRQQAN
+805 AGEMILNDRQQAN

-833 VNVTVSGKVRGKDLE
+833 VHVVVSGKVRGKDLE

>member
-29 VSAKSKELQM
+29 VSGKSKELAM
-39 IGKRVDDLSKKSL
+39 IGKRIDDVSKKSL
-52 PARRELKQLQD
+52 PARRELKQLED

-85 AGELKDAIADTQQ
+85 AGELKDALSDTRQ
-98 AVRAYSDDIMTLN
+98 AVRAYSDDVMTLQA
-111 FGAEVFQGV
+111 GAEVFQGI

-135 KENEK
+135 TENEK

-156 GVTAIANLLNKDSVI
+156 GVTSIANLLNKDSVI

-178 QMAINNATTKKDTV
+178 QMAINSATTKKDTV

-202 ANTVATKADTVA
+202 ANTVATKSDTAA

-228 LGNFSSLVLVGIGAV
+228 LGNFSSLILVGIGAL

-275 KVMADTYASLMTSY
+275 KVMADTYASLMTSF
-289 EQLKKGWDSL
+289 EQLKKGWNSL

-313 NKLDELELSVN
+313 NKLDELDLSIN
-324 NVANAE
+324 KVADAE
-330 KVFNG
+330 NVFNR
-335 NTSAVVASFIKRAK
+335 NTSSVVASFIKRAK

-360 YRKQMELLDKRSDT
+360 YRKQMELLDKRSET
-374 LTKIGQSSARART
+374 LTKIGESSARART

-397 PKGTGNYSSTY
+397 PKGAGNYTSTY

-437 IRAIDAE
+437 IRAIDAN
-444 LKQTNNQIAN
+444 LNQIKNQITN
-454 IAKMIG
+454 IVQDIA
-460 EDSKSGGKSG
+460 EDSKSGGK
-470 GKVTTTSSGTTS
+470 GTTS
-482 SPGKTTP
+482 GKKTSHDKKTTNVDK
-489 TEPEVKFAPNSLDDL
+489 VKFAPNSLDDL

-512 KRLTSGLFKDG
+512 KRLSSGLFKKG

-558 LEIQKENAKKL
+558 LETQKENAKKL
-569 ENANEE
+569 EKANEE
-575 FNNLNTTYDDK
+575 FNNLNTKYDDK

-607 QDKLDAIREE
+607 QDKLDAIRKE

-630 LKAVYESLGDVE
+630 LKAIYESLGDVE
-642 GLNKVNSALG
+642 GLNKVNDALG
-652 EIKETQDVLSTQAED
+652 EIKSKQDVLSTQAKD
-667 IADKTIKWE
+667 IADNTIKWE
-676 DQQKSMQEVADTASS
+676 KQKKSMQEVADKAEKI
-691 MGGAF
+691 GNAF

-705 AGDEGAAA
+705 AGSDSAAA
-713 AFQIMGSVAQMVS
+713 AMQIMGSVAQMVS
-726 DVIPQIIKLIGAKQ
+726 DVIPQIIDIIEAKQ
-740 GEATASGVASASKLP
+740 AQAMAAGTASASELP

-760 GAIATIVA
+760 GAIATIIA

-785 DGGIVGGGSKIGD
+785 DGGIVGSGSKIGD
-798 HMFARVN
+798 HMIARVN

-833 VNVTVSGKVRGKDLE
+833 VHVVVSGKVRGKDLE

>member
-22 IEDSIEG
+22 IEDSIED

-39 IGKRVDDLSKKSL
+39 IGKQVDNLSKKSL
-52 PARRELKQLQD
+52 PARRELKQLED

-85 AGELKDAIADTQQ
+85 AGELKDALSDTRQ
-98 AVRAYSDDIMTLN
+98 AVRAYSDDVMTLQA
-111 FGAEVFQGV
+111 GAEVFQGI
-120 AAAGSIATSA
+120 AAVGSIATSA

-178 QMAINNATTKKDTV
+178 QMAINSATTNKDTV

-202 ANTVATKADTVA
+202 ANTVATKADTTA

-251 GATDEQNKL
+251 GATDEQKKL

-289 EQLKKGWDSL
+289 EQLKNGWNSL

-313 NKLDELELSVN
+313 SKLEELDLSINK
-324 NVANAE
+324 VADAE

-360 YRKQMELLDKRSDT
+360 YRKQMELLDKRSET
-374 LTKIGQSSARART
+374 LTKIGESSARART

-397 PKGTGNYSSTY
+397 PKGAGNFTSTY
-408 GNINAQGQWVFSE
+408 GSINAQGQWVFSE

-432 ESSQS
+432 EGSQS
-437 IRAIDAE
+437 IRSIDAN
-444 LKQTNNQIAN
+444 LKQTKDRITN
-454 IAKMIG
+454 IAKDIA
-460 EDSKSGGKSG
+460 EDSNSGGK
-470 GKVTTTSSGTTS
+470 GKTTSSG
-482 SPGKTTP
+482 KTTP
-489 TEPEVKFAPNSLDDL
+489 KVDKVKFAPNSLDDL

-512 KRLTSGLFKDG
+512 KRLSSGLFKKG
-523 ETQDSIRQTIADLEK
+523 ETQDSIRQTIANLEK
-538 QVNAKKIELGLELSD
+538 QVNDKKIELGLELSD

-569 ENANEE
+569 EKANEE
-575 FNNLNTTYDDK
+575 FNKLNTTYDDK

-642 GLNKVNSALG
+642 GLNKVNAALG
-652 EIKETQDVLSTQAED
+652 EIKSTQDVLSTQAED
-667 IADKTIKWE
+667 ITGKTIKWE
-676 DQQKSMQEVADTASS
+676 EQQKSMQEVADTASS
-691 MGGAF
+691 VGGAF

-705 AGDEGAAA
+705 AGDDSTAAA
-713 AFQIMGSVAQMVS
+713 MQIMASIAQMVS
-726 DVIPQIIKLIGAKQ
+726 DVTPEIIKLIGAKQ
-740 GEATASGVASASKLP
+740 GEAMASGVASAAPLP
-755 FPANI
+755 FPKNI
-760 GAIATIVA
+760 AAIATIVA

-778 SSVGAFA
+778 SAVGAFA
-785 DGGIVGGGSKIGD
+785 DGGIVGGGSTIGD
-798 HMFARVN
+798 HMIARVN

-833 VNVTVSGKVRGKDLE
+833 VHVVVSGKVRGKDLE

>member
-1 MANKAMIGLGLQ
+1 MANKVMIGLGLQ

-29 VSAKSKELQM
+29 VSGKSKELEM
-39 IGKRVDDLSKKSL
+39 VGKQVDNLSKKGL
-52 PARRELKQLQD
+52 PARRELKKLQD

-98 AVRAYSDDIMTLN
+98 AVRAYSDDIMTLQA
-111 FGAEVFQGV
+111 GAQVFEGI

-135 KENEK
+135 TENEK

-178 QMAINNATTKKDTV
+178 QMAINSATTKKDTV
-192 LTTANTVAQT
+192 LTTANTVAQKVNT
-202 ANTVATKADTVA
+202 AATKSDTVA

-243 ATYAVATS
+243 ATYAVATA
-251 GATDEQNKL
+251 GATDEQEKL
-260 NEEVDKGAEAQKGYK
+260 NDEVDKGAEEQKGYK
-275 KVMADTYASLMTSY
+275 KVMADTYASLMTSF
-289 EQLKKGWDSL
+289 EQLKKGWNSL

-313 NKLDELELSVN
+313 NKLEELDLSIN
-324 NVANAE
+324 KVADAE
-330 KVFNG
+330 RVFNS

-374 LTKIGQSSARART
+374 LTKIGESSARART
-387 GITAVAGQAI
+387 GITAVAGQPI
-397 PKGTGNYSSTY
+397 PKGSGNFSSTY
-408 GNINAQGQWVFSE
+408 GNINAQGQWVFSK

-437 IRAIDAE
+437 IRSIDSN
-444 LKQTNNQIAN
+444 LKQINNRIAN
-454 IAKMIG
+454 IAQDIA
-460 EDSKSGGKSG
+460 EDSKSGGKGTSSG
-470 GKVTTTSSGTTS
+470 KTTSSDK
-482 SPGKTTP
+482 KTP
-489 TEPEVKFAPNSLDDL
+489 KVDKVKFAPNSLDDL

-512 KRLTSGLFKDG
+512 KRISSGLFKKG

-558 LEIQKENAKKL
+558 LETQKENAKKL
-569 ENANEE
+569 EKANEE
-575 FNNLNTTYDDK
+575 FNNLNTKYDDK

-630 LKAVYESLGDVE
+630 LKDIYESLGDVE
-642 GLNKVNSALG
+642 GLNKVNDALG
-652 EIKETQDVLSTQAED
+652 EIESRQDVLSTQAKD
-667 IADKTIKWE
+667 IADKNIKWE
-676 DQQKSMQEVADTASS
+676 KQKKSMQEVADTAGKV
-691 MGGAF
+691 GGAF

-705 AGDEGAAA
+705 AGSDSAAA
-713 AFQIMGSVAQMVS
+713 AMQIMGSIAQMVS
-726 DVIPQIIKLIGAKQ
+726 EVIPEILKLIGAKQ
-740 GEATASGVASASKLP
+740 GEAMASGTASAAAQP

-785 DGGIVGGGSKIGD
+785 DGGIIGGGSKLGD
-798 HMFARVN
+798 HMIARVN

-833 VNVTVSGKVRGKDLE
+833 VHVVVSGKVRGKDLE

>member
-1 MANKAMIGLGLQ
+1 MANKAMIGLGLH
-13 EDVSQGMQK
+13 EDVSQGMKK

-29 VSAKSKELQM
+29 VSGKSKELAM
-39 IGKRVDDLSKKSL
+39 ISKRVDDISKKSL

-63 IMANMNLKGLA
+63 IMASMNLKGLA

-98 AVRAYSDDIMTLN
+98 AVRAYSDDVMTLQA
-111 FGAEVFQGV
+111 GAQVFEGI

-135 KENEK
+135 TENEK

-178 QMAINNATTKKDTV
+178 QMAINSATTKKDTV
-192 LTTANTVAQT
+192 LTAANTVAQT
-202 ANTVATKADTVA
+202 VNTAATKSDTVA

-228 LGNFSSLVLVGIGAV
+228 LGNFSSLILVGIGAV

-260 NEEVDKGAEAQKGYK
+260 NDEVDKGAEAQKGYK
-275 KVMADTYASLMTSY
+275 KVMADTYASLMTSF
-289 EQLKKGWDSL
+289 EQLKKGWNSL

-313 NKLDELELSVN
+313 NKLDELDLSIN
-324 NVANAE
+324 KVADAE

-335 NTSAVVASFIKRAK
+335 NTSSVVASFIKRAK

-355 ELTDL
+355 ELTEL
-360 YRKQMELLDKRSDT
+360 YRKQMELLDKRSEI
-374 LTKIGQSSARART
+374 LTKIGESSARART
-387 GITAVAGQAI
+387 GITAVAGQPI
-397 PKGTGNYSSTY
+397 PKGTGNFTSTY

-421 QGAKNW
+421 KGAKNW
-427 NNGVG
+427 NYGVG
-432 ESSQS
+432 EGSQS
-437 IRAIDAE
+437 IRSIDAN
-444 LKQTNNQIAN
+444 LKQIKDSVTNIVQDIA
-454 IAKMIG
+454 
-460 EDSKSGGKSG
+460 EDSNSGGKG
-470 GKVTTTSSGTTS
+470 TTTSGKTTS
-482 SPGKTTP
+482 GKTTP
-489 TEPEVKFAPNSLDDL
+489 EVDKVKFAPNSLDDL
-504 NDQLDKAK
+504 NDQLEKAK
-512 KRLTSGLFKDG
+512 KRLSSGLFKKG
-523 ETQDSIRQTIADLEK
+523 ETQESIRQTIADLEK

-569 ENANEE
+569 EQANKE

-642 GLNKVNSALG
+642 GLNKVNEALG
-652 EIKETQDVLSTQAED
+652 EIKSTQDVLSTQAED

-676 DQQKSMQEVADTASS
+676 KQQKSMQEVADTAGKV
-691 MGGAF
+691 GGAF
-696 NSLGNAFSQ
+696 NSLGNAFSE
-705 AGDEGAAA
+705 AGNEGVAAA
-713 AFQIMGSVAQMVS
+713 MQIMGSVAQMVS
-726 DVIPQIIKLIGAKQ
+726 EVIPEIIKLIGAKK
-740 GEATASGVASASKLP
+740 GEAMASGVASAAPLK

-785 DGGIVGGGSKIGD
+785 DGGIIGGGSKIGD
-798 HMFARVN
+798 NMIARVN

-833 VNVTVSGKVRGKDLE
+833 VHVVVSGKVRGKDLE

>member
-29 VSAKSKELQM
+29 VSGKSKELAM
-39 IGKRVDDLSKKSL
+39 IGKRIDDVSKKSL
-52 PARRELKQLQD
+52 PARRELKQLED

-85 AGELKDAIADTQQ
+85 AGELKDALSDTRQ
-98 AVRAYSDDIMTLN
+98 AVRAYSDDVMTLQA
-111 FGAEVFQGV
+111 GAEVFQGI

-135 KENEK
+135 TENEK

-156 GVTAIANLLNKDSVI
+156 GVTSIANLLNKDSVI

-178 QMAINNATTKKDTV
+178 QMAINSATTKKDTV

-202 ANTVATKADTVA
+202 ANTVATKSDTVA

-228 LGNFSSLVLVGIGAV
+228 LGNFSSLVLVGIGAL

-260 NEEVDKGAEAQKGYK
+260 NDEVDKGAEAQKGYK
-275 KVMADTYASLMTSY
+275 KVMADTYASLMTSF
-289 EQLKKGWDSL
+289 EQLKKGWNSL
-299 KTTNEKNKWITDNK
+299 KTTHEKNKWITDNK
-313 NKLDELELSVN
+313 NKLDELDLSIN
-324 NVANAE
+324 KVADAE
-330 KVFNG
+330 NVFNR
-335 NTSAVVASFIKRAK
+335 NTSSVVASFIKRAK

-360 YRKQMELLDKRSDT
+360 YRKQMELLDKRSEI
-374 LTKIGQSSARART
+374 LTKIGESSARART

-397 PKGTGNYSSTY
+397 PKGAGNYSSTY
-408 GNINAQGQWVFSE
+408 GKINSQGQWVFTE

-437 IRAIDAE
+437 IRAIDAN
-444 LKQTNNQIAN
+444 LNQIKNQITN
-454 IAKMIG
+454 IVQDIA
-460 EDSKSGGKSG
+460 EDSKSGGKG
-470 GKVTTTSSGTTS
+470 TTTS
-482 SPGKTTP
+482 GKTTSHGKN
-489 TEPEVKFAPNSLDDL
+489 TTNVDKVKFAPNSLDDL

-512 KRLTSGLFKDG
+512 KRLSSGLFKKE
-523 ETQDSIRQTIADLEK
+523 ETQDSIKQTIADLEK
-538 QVNAKKIELGLELSD
+538 QINAKKIELGLELSD

-569 ENANEE
+569 EKANEE

-642 GLNKVNSALG
+642 GLNKVNDALG
-652 EIKETQDVLSTQAED
+652 EIKSTQDVLSTQAED
-667 IADKTIKWE
+667 IADKTIKW
-676 DQQKSMQEVADTASS
+676 DKQQKSMQEVADTASS
-691 MGGAF
+691 VGSAF

-705 AGDEGAAA
+705 AGAEGAAA
-713 AFQIMGSVAQMVS
+713 AMQIMGSIAQMVS
-726 DVIPQIIKLIGAKQ
+726 EVIPEIIKLIGAKK
-740 GEATASGVASASKLP
+740 GEAMASGVASAAPLT

-768 TIASTFASIM
+768 SIASTFASIM

-785 DGGIVGGGSKIGD
+785 DGGIIGGGSKIGD
-798 HMFARVN
+798 NMIARVN
-805 AGEMILNGRQQAN
+805 AGEMILNGRQQSN

-833 VNVTVSGKVRGKDLE
+833 VHVVVSGKVRGKDLE

>member
-29 VSAKSKELQM
+29 VSGKSKELQM

-178 QMAINNATTKKDTV
+178 QMAINSATTKKDTV

-202 ANTVATKADTVA
+202 ANTVATKADTTA

-243 ATYAVATS
+243 ATYAIATS
-251 GATDEQNKL
+251 GATDEQKKL
-260 NEEVDKGAEAQKGYK
+260 NDEVDKGAEAQKGYK

-289 EQLKKGWDSL
+289 EQLKKGWNSL

-313 NKLDELELSVN
+313 SKLEELDLSINK
-324 NVANAE
+324 VADAE

-360 YRKQMELLDKRSDT
+360 YRKQMELLDKRSET
-374 LTKIGQSSARART
+374 MTKIGESSAKART

-397 PKGTGNYSSTY
+397 PKGAGNFTSTY

-437 IRAIDAE
+437 IRQIDAD

-460 EDSKSGGKSG
+460 EDSKSGGKG
-470 GKVTTTSSGTTS
+470 TTTSSS
-482 SPGKTTP
+482 SGKTTS
-489 TEPEVKFAPNSLDDL
+489 TVDKVKFAPNSLDDL

-523 ETQDSIRQTIADLEK
+523 ETKDSIRQTIANLEK
-538 QVNAKKIELGLELSD
+538 QVNDKKIELGLELSD
-553 EAKKT
+553 EAKKM

-569 ENANEE
+569 EKANED
-575 FNNLNTTYDDK
+575 FNKLNTTYDDK

-642 GLNKVNSALG
+642 GLNKVNDALG
-652 EIKETQDVLSTQAED
+652 EIKSTQDALSTQAED
-667 IADKTIKWE
+667 IAGKTIKWE
-676 DQQKSMQEVADTASS
+676 EQQKSMQEVADTASKI
-691 MGGAF
+691 GGAF

-705 AGDEGAAA
+705 AGDDSTAAA
-713 AFQIMGSVAQMVS
+713 MQIMGSIAQMAS
-726 DVIPQIIKLIGAKQ
+726 EVIPEIIKLIGAKQ
-740 GEATASGVASASKLP
+740 GEAMASGVASAAPLP
-755 FPANI
+755 FPENI

-778 SSVGAFA
+778 SAVGAFA

-805 AGEMILNGRQQAN
+805 AGEMILNDRQQAN

-833 VNVTVSGKVRGKDLE
+833 VHVVVSGKVRGKDLE

>member
-29 VSAKSKELQM
+29 VSGKSKELAM
-39 IGKRVDDLSKKSL
+39 IGKRIDDVSKKSL

-85 AGELKDAIADTQQ
+85 AGELKDALSDTRQ
-98 AVRAYSDDIMTLN
+98 AVRAYSDDVMTLQA
-111 FGAEVFQGV
+111 GAEVFQGI

-178 QMAINNATTKKDTV
+178 QMAINSATTKKDTV

-202 ANTVATKADTVA
+202 ANTVATKSDTVA

-228 LGNFSSLVLVGIGAV
+228 LGNFSSLVLVGIGAL

-260 NEEVDKGAEAQKGYK
+260 NDEVDKGAEAQKGYK
-275 KVMADTYASLMTSY
+275 KVMADTYASLMTSF
-289 EQLKKGWDSL
+289 EQLKKGWNSL
-299 KTTNEKNKWITDNK
+299 KTTHEKNKWITDNK
-313 NKLDELELSVN
+313 NKLDELDLSIN
-324 NVANAE
+324 KVADAE
-330 KVFNG
+330 NVFNR
-335 NTSAVVASFIKRAK
+335 NTSTVVASFIKRAK

-374 LTKIGQSSARART
+374 LTKIGESSARART

-397 PKGTGNYSSTY
+397 PKGAGNFSSTY
-408 GNINAQGQWVFSE
+408 GKINAQGQWVFSE

-444 LKQTNNQIAN
+444 LKQTNNQITN
-454 IAKMIG
+454 IAKLIA
-460 EDSKSGGKSG
+460 EDSNSGGKG
-470 GKVTTTSSGTTS
+470 TTSSGKTTS
-482 SPGKTTP
+482 HGKTT
-489 TEPEVKFAPNSLDDL
+489 TNVDKIKFAPNSLDDL

-512 KRLTSGLFKDG
+512 KRLSSGLFKKG

-558 LEIQKENAKKL
+558 LEIQKENTKKL
-569 ENANEE
+569 EKANEE
-575 FNNLNTTYDDK
+575 FNNLNTKYDDK

-630 LKAVYESLGDVE
+630 LKDIYESLGDVE
-642 GLNKVNSALG
+642 GLNKVNDALG
-652 EIKETQDVLSTQAED
+652 EIKSTQDVLATQAED
-667 IADKTIKWE
+667 ITDKTIKW
-676 DQQKSMQEVADTASS
+676 DKQQKSMQEVADTASS
-691 MGGAF
+691 VGSAF

-705 AGDEGAAA
+705 AGSDSAAA
-713 AFQIMGSVAQMVS
+713 AMQIMGSIAQMVS
-726 DVIPQIIKLIGAKQ
+726 EVIPEIIKLIGAKK
-740 GEATASGVASASKLP
+740 GEAMASGVASAAPLK

-798 HMFARVN
+798 HMIARVN
-805 AGEMILNGRQQAN
+805 AGEMILNGRQQTN

-833 VNVTVSGKVRGKDLE
+833 IHVVVSGKVRGKDLE

>member
-29 VSAKSKELQM
+29 VSGKSKELEK
-39 IGKRVDDLSKKSL
+39 IGKQVDDLSKKGL
-52 PARRELKQLQD
+52 PARRELKQLKD
-63 IMANMNLKGLA
+63 IMTSMNLKGLA

-85 AGELKDAIADTQQ
+85 VGQLKDAIADTNQ
-98 AVRAYSDDIMTLN
+98 AAKVYSDDIMTLN

-178 QMAINNATTKKDTV
+178 QMAINSATTKKDTV

-202 ANTVATKADTVA
+202 ANTVATKSDTVA

-251 GATDEQNKL
+251 GATDEQKKL
-260 NEEVDKGAEAQKGYK
+260 NDEVDKGAEEQKGYK
-275 KVMADTYASLMTSY
+275 KVMADTYASLMTSF
-289 EQLKKGWDSL
+289 EQLKKGWNSL

-313 NKLDELELSVN
+313 NKLEELDLSIN
-324 NVANAE
+324 KVADAE

-335 NTSAVVASFIKRAK
+335 NTSSVVASFIKRAK

-360 YRKQMELLDKRSDT
+360 YRKQMELLDKRSET

-387 GITAVAGQAI
+387 GITAVSGQPI
-397 PKGTGNYSSTY
+397 PKGSGNFTSTY
-408 GNINAQGQWVFSE
+408 GKINAQGQWVFSE
-421 QGAKNW
+421 KGAKNW

-437 IRAIDAE
+437 IRSID
-444 LKQTNNQIAN
+444 TNINQIKDRITDIVQD
-454 IAKMIG
+454 IA
-460 EDSKSGGKSG
+460 EDSKSGGK
-470 GKVTTTSSGTTS
+470 GTTS
-482 SPGKTTP
+482 SSSSSDKKTP
-489 TEPEVKFAPNSLDDL
+489 KVDKVKFAPNSLDDL

-512 KRLTSGLFKDG
+512 KRLSSGLFKKG
-523 ETQDSIRQTIADLEK
+523 ETQDSIRQTIANLEK
-538 QVNAKKIELGLELSD
+538 QVKDKKIELGLELSD

-558 LEIQKENAKKL
+558 LETQKENAKKL
-569 ENANEE
+569 EKANEE
-575 FNNLNTTYDDK
+575 FNKLNTTYDDK

-607 QDKLDAIREE
+607 QNKLDAIREE

-630 LKAVYESLGDVE
+630 LKDIYEALGDAE
-642 GLNKVNSALG
+642 GLNKVNESLG
-652 EIKETQDVLSTQAED
+652 KIKSTQDVLSNQAKD
-667 IADKTIKWE
+667 IADKTIKW
-676 DQQKSMQEVADTASS
+676 DKQKKSMQEVADTAGKV
-691 MGGAF
+691 GGAF

-705 AGDEGAAA
+705 AGNEGVAAA
-713 AFQIMGSVAQMVS
+713 MQIMSSVAQMTA
-726 DVIPQIIKLIGAKQ
+726 DIIPQIIDIIEAKQ
-740 GEATASGVASASKLP
+740 AQAMASGTASASALP

-778 SSVGAFA
+778 SAVGAFA
-785 DGGIVGGGSKIGD
+785 DGGIIGGGSKIGD
-798 HMFARVN
+798 HMIARVN

-833 VNVTVSGKVRGKDLE
+833 VHVVVSGKVRGKDLE